1 MVFNESYDIDVLKF
15 FRETVFRRLDLD
27 RVDAVKNDRTELEE
41 EVNNVLQQVSLE
53 NGQFISNQVQ
63 QEIIKMICDE
73 ISGYGPLNDLMEDDS
88 ISDILINGPDQ
99 IYVEIG
105 GKLEKSSKFFLG
117 NQQLT
122 DIARR
127 LVSKVGRR

>member
-1 MVFNESYDIDVLKF
+1 
-15 FRETVFRRLDLD
+15 
-27 RVDAVKNDRTELEE
+27 
-41 EVNNVLQQVSLE
+41 
-53 NGQFISNQVQ
+53 
-63 QEIIKMICDE
+63 
-73 ISGYGPLNDLMEDDS
+73 DLMEDDS

-127 LVSKVGRR
+127 LVSKVGRRIDDSQPLVDARLPDGSRLNVVIAPVALDGTSMSIR